1 MRSCQSGTGFG
12 RCKSGSATEY
22 FDAHFHEA
30 TGHVVR
36 TDFIGRFDVT
46 VFIQVD
52 ADDGVAITDIV
63 NVPVDMGDALLAHL
77 HQAITEGENIEK
89 ILQRDYFAVTI
100 FQCQFFAGSEPF
112 IA

>member
-1 MRSCQSGTGFG
+1 
-12 RCKSGSATEY
+12 
-22 FDAHFHEA
+22 
-30 TGHVVR
+30 
-36 TDFIGRFDVT
+36 VT

-77 HQAITEGENIEK
+77 HQALTEGENIEK

-100 FQCQFFAGSEPF
+100 FQCRFFAGSEPF

>member
-1 MRSCQSGTGFG
+1 M
-12 RCKSGSATEY
+12 
-22 FDAHFHEA
+22 
-30 TGHVVR
+30 
-36 TDFIGRFDVT
+36 T

-52 ADDGVAITDIV
+52 VDDGDAITDIV